1 MVTPPEEE
9 EFDSPNLHQ
18 MLDNLGGHDRKMK
31 YPVSAIKSIALGNR
45 FFLPRELR
53 DINSKELE
61 ISLYEGYDKKL
72 KRLVLEF
79 IAENDI
85 VCHLG
90 LRQGLNSISFRKAK
104 LIKLKE
110 IDKYVLIFV

>member
-1 MVTPPEEE
+1 MNQRYSMKPRAEKCSSA
-9 EFDSPNLHQ
+9 DSSSGLTSFFSRTARNLTFKC
-18 MLDNLGGHDRKMK
+18 LARCLGG
-31 YPVSAIKSIALGNR
+31 
-45 FFLPRELR
+45 
-53 DINSKELE
+53 NSKELE
-61 ISLYEGYDKKL
+61 ITLYENYDKKL

-110 IDKYVLIFV
+110 IDKYVLISV

>member
-1 MVTPPEEE
+1 MFV
-9 EFDSPNLHQ
+9 
-18 MLDNLGGHDRKMK
+18 
-31 YPVSAIKSIALGNR
+31 VSNVRNPGSIK
-45 FFLPRELR
+45 LR
-53 DINSKELE
+53 DRLLISKLFFGKHAV
-61 ISLYEGYDKKL
+61 YEGYDKKM

-110 IDKYVLIFV
+110 IDKYVLISV